1 MDKVACEVVEFCVF
15 VRPQHDVMNKAQ
27 VLKTKT
33 LVQVL
38 PLNSYMIL
46 EKMLRSLSTNCF
58 FCKPGVL

>member
-1 MDKVACEVVEFCVF
+1 MDKVTCEVVEFCVF

-38 PLNSYMIL
+38 PLNSYMIDL
-46 EKMLRSLSTNCF
+46 MHSLLS
-58 FCKPGVL
+58 